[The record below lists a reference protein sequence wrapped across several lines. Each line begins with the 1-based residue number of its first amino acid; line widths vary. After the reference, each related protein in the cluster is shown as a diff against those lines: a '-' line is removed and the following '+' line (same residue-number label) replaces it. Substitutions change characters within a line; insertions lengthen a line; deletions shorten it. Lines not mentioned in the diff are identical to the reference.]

1 MRKQLWITVVGGL
14 LMAGLVAVPA
24 SADPQSTP
32 NGPWPT
38 DEQRISLSALRSYEQ
53 LWKTLEQIQAAGQG
67 AMALSAAPRTS
78 NTGRAIPVATIGS
91 GPRGIMVIAQQHG
104 DEYVVSEGAVELIRE
119 LSSNSASA
127 RRSGRP

>member
-67 AMALSAAPRTS
+67 AMALSAAPGPAT
-78 NTGRAIPVATIGS
+78 RAVGL
-91 GPRGIMVIAQQHG
+91 PRSDGQG
-104 DEYVVSEGAVELIRE
+104 
-119 LSSNSASA
+119 
-127 RRSGRP
+127 